1 MDNEKAIWVKGNRQ
15 LLLIPLEQ
23 EVIRQEGEVVTE
35 PYYPEG
41 DATVNVY
48 LVGRNRKYLFHPTVD
63 GNLLT
68 ITEDGSVPAGSYGI
82 EVTVI
87 NRDNTRYRS
96 YWPDQIFVTESNP
109 SVLEEWDE
117 FKEQN
122 VTARAALFFFAK
134 GDKGDPFRF
143 EDFTPEQLE
152 ALKGRD
158 GYSAYEIAVQ
168 EGFEGTQQEWLAS
181 LKGDDG
187 YSAYDVAVQ
196 EGFVGTKEEW
206 LASLKGKDGKD
217 GTCVTATYDVDSE
230 GVLWCDTHTSSD
242 EDVPLSLD
250 DEGNLVLTYNID
262 E

>member
-15 LLLIPLEQ
+15 PLLIPLEQ

-87 NRDNTRYRS
+87 NRDDSRYRS
-96 YWPDQIFVTESNP
+96 YWPEQVIVTESNP

-134 GDKGDPFRF
+134 GDKGDPFTY

-152 ALKGRD
+152 ALRGPAGQDGADGRD
-158 GYSAYEIAVQ
+158 GV
-168 EGFEGTQQEWLAS
+168 
-181 LKGDDG
+181 DG
-187 YSAYDVAVQ
+187 APGEQGPQGEQGPRGEQGPHGEQGPQGEQGVSGGMLFPTMNFNPED
-196 EGFVGTKEEW
+196 
-206 LASLKGKDGKD
+206 
-217 GTCVTATYDVDSE
+217 
-230 GVLWCDTHTSSD
+230 GVLTIRGLEQEVSRIGYIE
-242 EDVPLSLD
+242 EDGVLIIRLS
-250 DEGNLVLTYNID
+250 
-262 E
+262 